1 MPVPVSKYNPKVV
14 AINLTLRNLLWWPMG
29 HHRPICDLQVDPKL
43 GGESAELWQARPCSR
58 RCAAKGSLVGWDPL
72 PFLPVLVSKC
82 CFGTTCWSRGW
93 CFHPLESW
101 FNTILQPSTVWQLSV
116 IDNTMPPAL
125 LFCAATWEL
134 GGLGEKLSVEV
145 HRPAQSP
152 PALAHGTCGIAAS
165 LTRQIQP
172 LKFNPRS
179 AGQIK
184 GLLLLICKE
193 DLSLKGGSEVL
204 STAVIWQINCKGE
217 INQLGILSWKS
228 SDGCISCNLT
238 INTRHT
244 TQLCYTV

>member
-1 MPVPVSKYNPKVV
+1 MTSKWIPSWGG
-14 AINLTLRNLLWWPMG
+14 ISRTLASKTLLKEVCCQGQPGRLRSSPFSASPGIKMLFWYNLLEQRMMLSPPRELVQHHSSTLHCVAALCDRQHNATSAALLCSNMG
-29 HHRPICDLQVDPKL
+29 ARRTGRKTFS
-43 GGESAELWQARPCSR
+43 GGAQ
-58 RCAAKGSLVGWDPL
+58 
-72 PFLPVLVSKC
+72 
-82 CFGTTCWSRGW
+82 T
-93 CFHPLESW
+93 
-101 FNTILQPSTVWQLSV
+101 STV
-116 IDNTMPPAL
+116 T
-125 LFCAATWEL
+125 
-134 GGLGEKLSVEV
+134 
-145 HRPAQSP
+145 
-152 PALAHGTCGIAAS
+152 PALARGTCGIAAS

-179 AGQIK
+179 AGLIK

-193 DLSLKGGSEVL
+193 DLSLEGGSEVL